1 MKEIIVPIEEKVHQF
16 NNKGDKIMEFS
27 LVSIQEAHKLY
38 TGPDFPKLIKAF
50 KSMDMITNIFDLE
63 TGKVTY
69 VSRSGDTL
77 VSTGIKMKFDTREA
91 GKYEEAIIALQRNQR
106 GESDFYSF
114 CNEVAKAGIY
124 KWVSDL
130 DAMTC
135 SYFDRMEQVV
145 IIENIPSV

>member
-1 MKEIIVPIEEKVHQF
+1 
-16 NNKGDKIMEFS
+16 MEFS
-27 LVSIQEAHKLY
+27 LTSIQEAHKLY

-50 KSMDMITNIFDLE
+50 KSMEMITNIFDLE
-63 TGKVTY
+63 TGIVTY
-69 VSRSGDTL
+69 INRSGDIL
-77 VSTGIKMKFDTREA
+77 ESTGIKVEFDICET
-91 GKYEEAIIALQRNQR
+91 GKYEEAIFALQRNQR

-135 SYFDRMEQVV
+135 SYFDKMEQVI